1 MEFDTGAGRGE
12 AEEGEGAS
20 RGSGVGGPRGGGY
33 DLSDPVNSFI
43 ATARE
48 IVTRPVAFFRGV
60 TLRDRLRDPIAFAM
74 ICAFIGA
81 FLGGFLGIFAAVVGI
96 GDRGIGG
103 ALGGFVA
110 GIILA
115 PLLTPVGLLIGAGIS
130 HLFVMLF
137 VRPSNAGYWATFRVF
152 CYVTATSLVSWV
164 PIIGGLV
171 AGVWGIVLSIFGIR
185 EMHSTTTGRAALVVL
200 IPIAIVVLL
209 VGFIAF
215 SVLIA
220 FLIGSR

>member
-1 MEFDTGAGRGE
+1 MEFDTGAGR
-12 AEEGEGAS
+12 EGSEDS
-20 RGSGVGGPRGGGY
+20 PRGSGLDGGARGGGY
-33 DLSDPVNSFI
+33 DLSDPVNSFV
-43 ATARE
+43 ATVRE
-48 IVTRPVAFFRGV
+48 IVTQPVGFFRSV
-60 TLRDRLRDPIAFAM
+60 TLRDRLMNPIAFAM

-81 FLGGFLGIFAAVVGI
+81 FLGGVLSVLAAVVGI
-96 GDRGIGG
+96 GDTGIGG

-152 CYVTATSLVSWV
+152 CYVAATSLVSWIPV
-164 PIIGGLV
+164 LGGLV
-171 AGVWGIVLSIFGIR
+171 ALVWGIVLPIFGIR
-185 EMHSTTTGRAALVVL
+185 EMHATTTGRAALVVL
-200 IPIAIVVLL
+200 IPVAIVILL
-209 VGFIAF
+209 VALVAF
-215 SVLIA
+215 SVLMA